1 MSQRITRVLSV
12 VSVSSVVSVGLGLA
26 VLIAGFAVTGC
37 DSQEDTYG
45 GVDQPGPV
53 DWQTQGGALMTAP
66 SKSPRT
72 IAAMM
77 FDISGAGGTTASGA
91 PNATT
96 IMNVIGGTGTSQRHM
111 FEEISYGIQDTQP
124 MYF

>member
-1 MSQRITRVLSV
+1 MSQRITQVLSV
-12 VSVSSVVSVGLGLA
+12 VSVRLGLGLA
-26 VLIAGFAVTGC
+26 VLIASVAVTGC
-37 DSQEDTYG
+37 DGQEDTSG

-77 FDISGAGGTTASGA
+77 FDISGGGNP

-111 FEEISYGIQDTQP
+111 FEEISYGIQD
-124 MYF
+124 